1 MILTVKKITLHFS
14 NYKKQWLMGKYLA
27 IVKEGEWR
35 GKLSLYIAFIAFHD
49 THTFVVASF
58 ELPK

>member
-1 MILTVKKITLHFS
+1 
-14 NYKKQWLMGKYLA
+14 MGKYLA

-58 ELPK
+58 ELPKWSH